1 MLKTSR
7 CLVRFRRAARA
18 RAAPAIRESGV
29 ISGYVLDREQA
40 MQGGQRGL
48 KHGGTSNDQIAAVE
62 TAHGDLRQPDWK
74 AFSWRSFE
82 S

>member
-18 RAAPAIRESGV
+18 RAAPAIRE
-29 ISGYVLDREQA
+29 SGYVLDREQA

-48 KHGGTSNDQIAAVE
+48 KHGGTSNDQIAAVD